1 MLTGARLT
9 DEQRAYIG
17 REVTCL
23 AGVVYTVRGVYVSP
37 HPIRRFRFV
46 ELALSPPGQ
55 TAPTSAHSFPPDLV
69 SRWIAGE
76 VRCRV
81 HRPEKARCP
90 ACLFYLTAKGRCPN
104 YGGRCGHRPAK

>member
-9 DEQRAYIG
+9 DEHRAMIG
-17 REVTCL
+17 RTVTCL

-37 HPIRRFRFV
+37 HPIPRFRFV

-55 TAPTSAHSFPPDLV
+55 TAPTFAMGVPPDLAP
-69 SRWIAGE
+69 RWIAGE

-81 HRPEKARCP
+81 HRNKP
-90 ACLFYLTAKGRCPN
+90 
-104 YGGRCGHRPAK
+104 